1 MGLAIP
7 NRSIEPTAAL
17 LFPRLSSAS
26 LSLIE
31 AVIDLDT
38 IRQISPEI
46 RKNTKELDGF
56 RHLQIHFFYI

>member
-1 MGLAIP
+1 VKNCRRG
-7 NRSIEPTAAL
+7 L

-46 RKNTKELDGF
+46 RKTTKELDGF
-56 RHLQIHFFYI
+56 RHLQIHFLHI